1 MNVTAL
7 PTAKMLWQFRQGGR
21 TLGGVVRVPQCEGA
35 LEALTRVLMM
45 RLIGEHGFT
54 RRDFAGPH
62 HFILRRVAQ

>member
-7 PTAKMLWQFRQGGR
+7 PTIPLLWQFRQGGR
-21 TLGGVVRVPQCEGA
+21 VLGGVVRVPDCDGA
-35 LEALTRVLMM
+35 LEVVTRVLMM

-62 HFILRRVAQ
+62 RFIFRKP